1 MKLRFVWVGKARMR
15 PVKELV
21 AEYLGRLEKFVRIE
35 VVELRDRDDV
45 GADRRKIIEKEGE
58 EIGARVE
65 SDPFVVVCDEGGKP
79 MTSVELADFIEQHRL
94 TSTKQ
99 ITFVIG
105 GYGGLSTAVKKR
117 ADVVLSLSRMTLT
130 HEFARVIL
138 VEQVYRAFTIIHD
151 LPYQK

>member
-1 MKLRFVWVGKARMR
+1 MKLRFVWVGKARKR
-15 PVKELV
+15 PIKELV

-45 GADRRKIIEKEGE
+45 GTDARRIIEKEGE
-58 EIGARVE
+58 DITARIE

-79 MTSVELADFIEQHRL
+79 MGSVELADLIEQHRL
-94 TSTKQ
+94 ASTKQ

-105 GYGGLSTAVKKR
+105 GYGGLSKEVKKR
-117 ADVVLSLSRMTLT
+117 ANVVLSLSRMTLT
-130 HEFARVIL
+130 HEFARVML

>member
-1 MKLRFVWVGKARMR
+1 MKLRFVWVGKAKKR
-15 PVKELV
+15 PIKELV
-21 AEYLGRLEKFVRIE
+21 AEYLGRLEKFVRVE
-35 VVELRDRDDV
+35 VVEIRDQV
-45 GADRRKIIEKEGE
+45 GTDTQRIIEKEGE
-58 EIGARVE
+58 EIRARIE

-79 MTSVELADFIEQHRL
+79 MGSVELADFIERHRL

-105 GYGGLSTAVKKR
+105 GYGGLSKGVKKR
-117 ADVVLSLSRMTLT
+117 ADAVLSLSRMTLT